1 MNWFNS
7 ATDLLGSS
15 CNFRTREKVVN
26 GKKTIAPAAPVS
38 ATERTYRE
46 VLAWIEN
53 RVLGPGD
60 VLDERRLS
68 EALDVSRTP
77 LRSALSR
84 LLGEGYLVRL
94 ANGAMVVREIGVG
107 EVLELLYVRR
117 LLEPEAAMLAVERIP
132 QERLQAL
139 LDQLSNPQVMDQGGP
154 ESWRKGDDVHD
165 LITEFC
171 GNRSLA
177 NMIEQAR
184 RRIRVSNIER
194 VPGRGDQADD
204 EHRAIVQAM
213 IDRDRAAVHSSVLRH
228 LDNIRDGFL
237 AAFGVGNQHER

>member
-1 MNWFNS
+1 MS
-7 ATDLLGSS
+7 EKPKIVPTAT
-15 CNFRTREKVVN
+15 
-26 GKKTIAPAAPVS
+26 VS
-38 ATERTYRE
+38 ATERTYRD
-46 VLAWIEN
+46 VLSWIEN
-53 RVLGPGD
+53 RELVPGD

-68 EALDVSRTP
+68 EALSVSRTP

-107 EVLELLYVRR
+107 EVLELLYIRR

-132 QERLQAL
+132 QQRLHNL
-139 LDQLSNPQVMDQGGP
+139 KEELSNPHVMDQGGP

-171 GNRSLA
+171 SNRSLA
-177 NMIEQAR
+177 DVLEQAR
-184 RRIRVSNIER
+184 KRIRVSNIER
-194 VPGRGDQADD
+194 VPGRGDHADD
-204 EHRAIVQAM
+204 EHLSIVQAM
-213 IDRDRAAVHSSVLRH
+213 IDRNREAVHTSVLKH

-237 AAFGVGNQHER
+237 AAFGVGVQHDR